1 GQVNRIVFPRTQ
13 KSGWR
18 SGSPNYCT
26 DGGHT
31 THAAARAWSKHRL
44 RDVGDRKVFTTASGT
59 TGVVV
64 RIREMLHA
72 HAWAGDYTATNRI
85 TYRLRIRPL
94 GSSSWL
100 RTLGPFTRSITSR
113 SPLLTTRLTFSHSQV
128 THIFQNLAPDTYE
141 IEIEVTGKSL
151 SSNGD
156 NRAEAMFLLVEEIE
170 EMSETEIQLPEP
182 IIVHYVAFESDSPG
196 NGDDD

>member
-1 GQVNRIVFPRTQ
+1 ANASPEGFQVVAKLVRHDAQGKRTVFPNTQ
-13 KSGWR
+13 KYRWGTW
-18 SGSPNYCT
+18 GSQHWCT
-26 DGGHT
+26 NGGHEPS
-31 THAAARAWSKHRL
+31 ADSARSWSEHRL
-44 RDVGDRKVFTTASGT
+44 RDVGDKKLFTTASGT

-113 SPLLTTRLTFSHSQV
+113 SPLLT
-128 THIFQNLAPDTYE
+128 
-141 IEIEVTGKSL
+141 
-151 SSNGD
+151 
-156 NRAEAMFLLVEEIE
+156 
-170 EMSETEIQLPEP
+170 
-182 IIVHYVAFESDSPG
+182 
-196 NGDDD
+196 